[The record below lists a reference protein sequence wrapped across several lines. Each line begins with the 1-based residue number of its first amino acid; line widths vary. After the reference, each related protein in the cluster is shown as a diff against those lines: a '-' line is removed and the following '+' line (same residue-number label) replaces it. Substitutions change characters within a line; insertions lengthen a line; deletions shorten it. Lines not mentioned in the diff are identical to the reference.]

1 MAKKTGDEG
10 RKMTGVVILLGAFVI
25 LLAINVPVAFSMALA
40 CILTLLWQGTIPVS
54 TVTLKLYSG
63 IDTFPFLAIPLF
75 ILAGGLMEHGGISFR
90 LVRFAKNLVG
100 HIKGG
105 LGFVVV
111 VSEIFF
117 SGISGSSIADA
128 SAIGALLLPSMVK
141 AGYTPPRASAIVA
154 AATGMGMMIPP
165 CLNMVVL
172 GAMTNISIA
181 GLFMGGFLPGF
192 LMALTLMVIIYFQS
206 SRGTLP
212 GAEGKRAAFKEI
224 IVSFKDSVIPLMM
237 PVIIFGG
244 IFSGIFTATEAAS
257 VATVYAFIVSVFVYK
272 EIKGKDLW
280 RIFVDTAV
288 MTGVTCLLVG
298 AATAF
303 SWILATHQVPQAI
316 GQFIG
321 SISEGRIVFLI
332 MSIIVFLFFGMIL
345 DGLPAILIFFPI
357 LFPIAQTLGIHPLHF
372 GVLVI
377 AIVGISIVAPPIGL
391 CLVIICSIAKIKL
404 TDTIRPLIPYTLIL
418 IADLI
423 VIAFWPWLV
432 LILPALFK
440 L

>member
-1 MAKKTGDEG
+1 MMALF
-10 RKMTGVVILLGAFVI
+10 ILLGGFVV

-40 CILTLLWQGTIPVS
+40 CIMTLFYQGTIPVS

-75 ILAGGLMEHGGISFR
+75 ILAGGLMEQGGISQR
-90 LVRFAKNLVG
+90 LVQFAKNLVG

-111 VSEIFF
+111 VAEIFF

-128 SAIGALLLPSMVK
+128 SAIGSLLLPSMIQ
-141 AGYTPPRASAIVA
+141 AGYAPPRASAIVA

-172 GAMTNISIA
+172 GAISNISIA

-192 LMALTLMVIIYFQS
+192 LMALTLMVVIYYQS
-206 SRGTLP
+206 AKGVLP
-212 GAEGKRAAFKEI
+212 GAEGKRATFRAI
-224 IVSFKDSVIPLMM
+224 LVSFRESVIPLMM

-272 EIKGKDLW
+272 EIKGKDIV
-280 RIFVDTAV
+280 RILIDTAL
-288 MTGVTCLLVG
+288 MTGVVCLLVG
-298 AATAF
+298 AATSF
-303 SWILATHQVPQAI
+303 SWILATYQVPQML

-321 SISEGRIVFLI
+321 SVSEGKVVFLLLTI
-332 MSIIVFLFFGMIL
+332 AVFFVFGMIL

-357 LFPIAQTLGIHPLHF
+357 LFPIAQSLGLHPLHY

-391 CLVIICSIAKIKL
+391 CLVIICSLAKIRL
-404 TDTIRPLIPYTLIL
+404 TETIKPLIPYTLIL
-418 IADLI
+418 IVDLI

-432 LILPALFK
+432 LILPRIFK

>member
-1 MAKKTGDEG
+1 
-10 RKMTGVVILLGAFVI
+10 MTGVAILLISFIV

-40 CILTLLWQGTIPVS
+40 CIVTLFYQGTIPIS

-75 ILAGGLMEHGGISFR
+75 ILAGGLMEHGGISMR
-90 LVRFAKNLVG
+90 LVRFARNLVG

-111 VSEIFF
+111 ISEIFF
-117 SGISGSSIADA
+117 SGISGSSVADA
-128 SAIGALLLPSMVK
+128 SAIGSLLLPSMVR
-141 AGYTPPRASAIVA
+141 AGYAAPRAAAIIA

-165 CLNMVVL
+165 CLNMVIL

-192 LMALTLMVIIYFQS
+192 LMAMTLMVIIYIQS
-206 SRGTLP
+206 SRGILP
-212 GAEGKRAAFKEI
+212 GAEGKRAPLRETLA
-224 IVSFKDSVIPLMM
+224 SFRDSLIPLMM

-244 IFSGIFTATEAAS
+244 IFSGVFTATEAAS
-257 VATVYAFIVSVFVYK
+257 VATVYAFIVSVFVYR
-272 EIKGKDLW
+272 EIKWGDLV
-280 RIFVDTAV
+280 RILVDTAV
-288 MTGVTCLLVG
+288 MTGVVCLLVG

-303 SWILATHQVPQAI
+303 SWILATQQVPQML

-321 SISEGRIVFLI
+321 SISEGRMVFLLL
-332 MSIIVFLFFGMIL
+332 SIAVFLFFGMIL

-357 LFPIAQTLGIHPLHF
+357 LFPIALSLGIHPLHF

-391 CLVIICSIAKIKL
+391 CLVIICSIARIKL

-418 IADLI
+418 IVDL
-423 VIAFWPWLV
+423 VVMAFWPWLV
-432 LILPALFK
+432 LILPAIFK

>member
-1 MAKKTGDEG
+1 MIAL
-10 RKMTGVVILLGAFVI
+10 VILLGGFSV

-40 CILTLLWQGTIPVS
+40 CILTLFYQGTIPVS

-75 ILAGGLMEHGGISFR
+75 ILAGGLMEQGGISQR

-128 SAIGALLLPSMVK
+128 SAIGSLLLPSMIQ
-141 AGYTPPRASAIVA
+141 AGYAPPRASAIVA

-172 GAMTNISIA
+172 GAMSNISIA
-181 GLFMGGFLPGF
+181 GLFMGGFLSGF
-192 LMALTLMVIIYFQS
+192 LMALTLMIIIYYQS
-206 SRGTLP
+206 ARGVLP
-212 GAEGKRAAFKEI
+212 AAEGKRATFKEI
-224 IVSFKDSVIPLMM
+224 VASFKESVIPLMM

-257 VATVYAFIVSVFVYK
+257 VATVYAFIVSVFVYR
-272 EIKGKDLW
+272 EIKGKDLV
-280 RIFVDTAV
+280 RILVDTAL
-288 MTGVTCLLVG
+288 MTGVVCLLVG
-298 AATAF
+298 AATSF
-303 SWILATHQVPQAI
+303 SWILATYQVPQML
-316 GQFIG
+316 GGFIG
-321 SISEGRIVFLI
+321 SVSEGKVVFLLLTI
-332 MSIIVFLFFGMIL
+332 AVFFVFGMIL

-391 CLVIICSIAKIKL
+391 CLVIICSLAKIKL

-418 IADLI
+418 VIDLI
-423 VIAFWPWLV
+423 VMAFWPWLV
-432 LILPALFK
+432 LFLPGIFK

>member
-1 MAKKTGDEG
+1 MGT
-10 RKMTGVVILLGAFVI
+10 VLV
-25 LLAINVPVAFSMALA
+25 LLASFGGFLVLNIPVAFSMVLA
-40 CILTLLWQGTIPVS
+40 CILSLLWQGSIPVS

-75 ILAGGLMEHGGISFR
+75 ILAGGFMEQGGISQR
-90 LVRFAKNLVG
+90 LVQFARNLVG
-100 HIKGG
+100 HIRGG

-128 SAIGALLLPSMVK
+128 SAIGSLLLPSMKK
-141 AGYTPPRASAIVA
+141 AGYEPHRAAAIVA

-172 GAMTNISIA
+172 GAMANISIA

-192 LMALTLMVIIYFQS
+192 LMAATLMVIIYIQS
-206 SRGTLP
+206 AKGVLP
-212 GAEGKRAAFKEI
+212 GAEGTRAPIRA
-224 IVSFKDSVIPLMM
+224 VLASFRDSIIPLMM

-244 IFSGIFTATEAAS
+244 IFTGVFTATEAAS
-257 VATVYAFIVSVFVYK
+257 VATVYAFIVSFFIYK
-272 EIKGKDLW
+272 ELKWNDIGKIL
-280 RIFVDTAV
+280 VETAV
-288 MTGVTCLLVG
+288 LTGVVCLLVG
-298 AATAF
+298 AATGF
-303 SWILATHQVPQAI
+303 SWILATHQVPNAL
-316 GQFIG
+316 GAFIG
-321 SISEGRIVFLI
+321 SVSGGRIVFLLLTI
-332 MSIIVFLFFGMIL
+332 AVFFFFGMIL

-357 LFPIAQTLGIHPLHF
+357 LYPIAQSMGIHPLHF

-391 CLVIICSIAKIKL
+391 CLVIICSLAKIKL
-404 TDTIRPLIPYTLIL
+404 TDTIRPLVPYTFIL
-418 IADLI
+418 VGDLI
-423 VIAFWPWLV
+423 VIAFWPWL
-432 LILPALFK
+432 ILFLPTFFK

>member
-1 MAKKTGDEG
+1 
-10 RKMTGVVILLGAFVI
+10 MTGIAILLASFVL

-40 CILTLLWQGTIPVS
+40 CILTLFYQGTIPIS

-75 ILAGGLMEHGGISFR
+75 ILAGGLMEHGGISLR
-90 LVRFAKNLVG
+90 LVRFARSLVG

-117 SGISGSSIADA
+117 SGISGSSVADA
-128 SAIGALLLPSMVK
+128 SAIGSLLLPSMVR
-141 AGYTPPRASAIVA
+141 AGYEPPRAAAIIA

-192 LMALTLMVIIYFQS
+192 LMAVTLMVIIYIQS
-206 SRGTLP
+206 SRGILP
-212 GAEGKRAAFKEI
+212 GAEGKRAPFMEMLA
-224 IVSFKDSVIPLMM
+224 SFKNSVIPLMM

-244 IFSGIFTATEAAS
+244 IFTGVFTATEAAS
-257 VATVYAFIVSVFVYK
+257 VATVYAFIVSVFIYK
-272 EIKGKDLW
+272 EIRAQDLY
-280 RIFVDTAV
+280 RILVDTAV
-288 MTGVTCLLVG
+288 MTGVVCLLVG

-303 SWILATHQVPQAI
+303 SWILATHQVPQML

-321 SISEGRIVFLI
+321 SLSGGRIVFLL
-332 MSIIVFLFFGMIL
+332 MSIAVFLFFGMIL

-357 LFPIAQTLGIHPLHF
+357 LFPIALSLGIHPLHF

-404 TDTIRPLIPYTLIL
+404 SDTIRPLIPYILIL
-418 IADLI
+418 IVDL
-423 VIAFWPWLV
+423 VVMALWPWLV
-432 LILPALFK
+432 LILPTVFK

>member
-1 MAKKTGDEG
+1 
-10 RKMTGVVILLGAFVI
+10 MTAIAILLGGFV
-25 LLAINVPVAFSMALA
+25 LLIAMNVPVAFSMALA

-75 ILAGGLMEHGGISFR
+75 ILAGGLMEHGGISQR
-90 LVRFAKNLVG
+90 LVRLAQNLVG

-128 SAIGALLLPSMVK
+128 SAI
-141 AGYTPPRASAIVA
+141 VA

-172 GAMTNISIA
+172 GAVSNISIA

-192 LMALTLMVIIYFQS
+192 LMAVTLMVVIYIQS
-206 SRGTLP
+206 SRGILP
-212 GAEGKRAAFKEI
+212 GALHARPAFTEVLI
-224 IVSFKDSVIPLMM
+224 SLRDSMIPLMM

-244 IFSGIFTATEAAS
+244 IFAGIFTATEAAA
-257 VATVYAFIVSVFVYK
+257 VATVYAFIVSVFIYK
-272 EIKGKDLW
+272 EIRGKDLF

-288 MTGVTCLLVG
+288 MTGVVCLLVG
-298 AATAF
+298 AATSF
-303 SWILATHQVPQAI
+303 SWILATYQVPRMI
-316 GQFIG
+316 GDFIG
-321 SISEGRIVFLI
+321 ALQGGKTVFLLMTI
-332 MSIIVFLFFGMIL
+332 AVFLVFGMIL

-357 LFPIAQTLGIHPLHF
+357 LYPIALSVGLHPLHF

-377 AIVGISIVAPPIGL
+377 AVVGIAIVAPPIGL
-391 CLVIICSIAKIKL
+391 CLVIICSLAKIKL

-418 IADLI
+418 IVDLI

-432 LILPALFK
+432 LILPTVFK

>member
-1 MAKKTGDEG
+1 MSILPI
-10 RKMTGVVILLGAFVI
+10 VILLGGFI
-25 LLAINVPVAFSMALA
+25 FLLALNVPVAFSMVLA
-40 CILTLLWQGTIPVS
+40 CIAALWWQGTIPIS
-54 TVTLKLYSG
+54 TVTMKLYSG

-75 ILAGGLMEHGGISFR
+75 ILAGGLMEQGGISAR
-90 LVRFAKNLVG
+90 LVRLASNLVG
-100 HIKGG
+100 HIRGG

-128 SAIGALLLPSMVK
+128 SAIGSLLLPSMVR
-141 AGYTPPRASAIVA
+141 AGYTAERATAIVA

-172 GAMTNISIA
+172 GAVANISIA

-192 LMALTLMVIIYFQS
+192 LMALTLMVVIYVQS

-212 GAEGKRAAFKEI
+212 AATTAKPTMGEVLASVKE
-224 IVSFKDSVIPLMM
+224 SVIPLLT

-244 IFSGIFTATEAAS
+244 IFAGIFTATEAAA
-257 VATVYAFIVSVFVYK
+257 VATVYALFVSVFLYK
-272 EIKGKDLW
+272 EIGLKALYKIL
-280 RIFVDTAV
+280 VDTAV
-288 MTGVTCLLVG
+288 MTGVVSLLVG
-298 AATAF
+298 AATGF
-303 SWILATHQVPQAI
+303 SWILATYQVPRMLGEFI
-316 GQFIG
+316 TMVGGGQYAFLLF
-321 SISEGRIVFLI
+321 SIA
-332 MSIIVFLFFGMIL
+332 VFLFFGMIL

-357 LFPIAQTLGIHPLHF
+357 LMPIALSLGVQPLHY

-377 AIVGISIVAPPIGL
+377 AIVGIAIVAPPIGL
-391 CLVIICSIAKIKL
+391 CLVILCSLAKIKL
-404 TDTIRPLIPYTLIL
+404 TDTIGPLIPYISIL

-423 VIAFWPWLV
+423 IMAFWPWLV
-432 LILPALFK
+432 MFLPTFFK

>member
-1 MAKKTGDEG
+1 
-10 RKMTGVVILLGAFVI
+10 
-25 LLAINVPVAFSMALA
+25 MALA
-40 CILTLLWQGTIPVS
+40 CILALLWQGTVPIS

-75 ILAGGLMEHGGISFR
+75 ILAGGLMEQGGISQR
-90 LVRFAKNLVG
+90 LVQFAKNLVG
-100 HIKGG
+100 HIRGG

-111 VSEIFF
+111 VSEMFF

-128 SAIGALLLPSMVK
+128 SAIGSLLLPSMIR
-141 AGYTPPRASAIVA
+141 AGYTPPRAASIVA

-172 GAMTNISIA
+172 GAMANISIA

-192 LMALTLMVIIYFQS
+192 LMAATLMVIIYVQS
-206 SRGTLP
+206 SRGILP
-212 GAEGKRAAFKEI
+212 GAEGKRAAFKAI
-224 IVSFKDSVIPLMM
+224 MISFRDSVIPLMM

-244 IFSGIFTATEAAS
+244 IFGGIFTATEAAA
-257 VATVYAFIVSVFVYK
+257 VATFYAFIVSFFFYK
-272 EIKGKDLW
+272 EIRWKDLQK
-280 RIFVDTAV
+280 ILVETALL
-288 MTGVTCLLVG
+288 TGVVCLLVG
-298 AATAF
+298 AATSF
-303 SWILATHQVPQAI
+303 SWILATHQVPKML
-316 GQFIG
+316 GDFIN
-321 SISEGRIVFLI
+321 SISAGWTVFLL
-332 MSIIVFLFFGMIL
+332 MTVVVFLVFGMIL

-357 LFPIAQTLGIHPLHF
+357 LYPIALSLGIHPLHY

-391 CLVIICSIAKIKL
+391 CLVIVCSLAKIKL

-418 IADLI
+418 IGDLI
-423 VIAFWPWLV
+423 VIAFWPWL
-432 LILPALFK
+432 ILFLPTLFK

>member
-1 MAKKTGDEG
+1 MGT
-10 RKMTGVVILLGAFVI
+10 IFI
-25 LLAINVPVAFSMALA
+25 LLASFGVLLVINVPVAFSMTLA
-40 CILTLLWQGTIPVS
+40 CILAFLWQGTIPIS

-75 ILAGGLMEHGGISFR
+75 ILAGGLMEQGGISQR
-90 LVRFAKNLVG
+90 LVRFARDLVG

-128 SAIGALLLPSMVK
+128 SAIGSLLLPSMVR
-141 AGYTPPRASAIVA
+141 AGYEAPRAAAIVA

-172 GAMTNISIA
+172 GAMANISIA

-192 LMALTLMVIIYFQS
+192 LMALTLMVIIYIQS
-206 SRGTLP
+206 SRGILP
-212 GAEGKRAAFKEI
+212 GAEGTRASFGEI
-224 IVSFKDSVIPLMM
+224 LVAFKDSIIPLMM

-244 IFSGIFTATEAAS
+244 IFTGIFTATEAAS
-257 VATVYAFIVSVFVYK
+257 VATVYAFIVSFFIYK
-272 EIKGKDLW
+272 EIKLNDLKK
-280 RIFVDTAV
+280 ILVDTAV
-288 MTGVTCLLVG
+288 MTGVVCLLVG
-298 AATAF
+298 AATMF
-303 SWILATHQVPQAI
+303 SWILATHQVPKAI
-316 GQFIG
+316 GDFIA
-321 SISEGRIVFLI
+321 SIEGGYTVFLL
-332 MSIIVFLFFGMIL
+332 MSVAVFLFFGMIL

-357 LFPIAQTLGIHPLHF
+357 LYPIAQSLGIHPLHY

-391 CLVIICSIAKIKL
+391 CLVIICSLAKIKL
-404 TDTIRPLIPYTLIL
+404 TDTIKPLIPYTLIL
-418 IADLI
+418 IGDLV
-423 VIAFWPWLV
+423 VIAFWPWL
-432 LILPALFK
+432 ILFLPTLFK

>member
-1 MAKKTGDEG
+1 MSAI
-10 RKMTGVVILLGAFVI
+10 VVLLAAFILLLI
-25 LLAINVPVAFSMALA
+25 INVPVAFCMALA
-40 CILTLLWQGTIPVS
+40 CILALFWQGTVPIS

-75 ILAGGLMEHGGISFR
+75 ILAGGLMEQGGISQR
-90 LVRFAKNLVG
+90 LVRFARDLVG

-128 SAIGALLLPSMVK
+128 SAIGSLLLPSMMR
-141 AGYTPPRASAIVA
+141 AGYPPPRAAAIVA

-172 GAMTNISIA
+172 GAMANISIA

-192 LMALTLMVIIYFQS
+192 LMAVTLMGIIYIQS
-206 SRGTLP
+206 SRGILP
-212 GAEGKRAAFKEI
+212 RAEGKRATFKAI
-224 IVSFKDSVIPLMM
+224 IISFRDSIIPLMT

-244 IFSGIFTATEAAS
+244 IFGGIFTATEAAS
-257 VATVYAFIVSVFVYK
+257 VATVYAFIVSFFIYK
-272 EIKGKDLW
+272 EIKWKDLQK
-280 RIFVDTAV
+280 ILVETALL
-288 MTGVTCLLVG
+288 TGVVCLLVG
-298 AATAF
+298 AATCF
-303 SWILATHQVPQAI
+303 SWILATHQVPKML
-316 GQFIG
+316 GDFIG
-321 SISEGRIVFLI
+321 SISAGWTVFLL
-332 MSIIVFLFFGMIL
+332 MTVVVFFVFGMIL

-357 LFPIAQTLGIHPLHF
+357 LYPIALSLGIHPLHY

-391 CLVIICSIAKIKL
+391 CLVIICSLARIKL

-418 IADLI
+418 VGDLI
-423 VIAFWPWLV
+423 VIAFWPWLI
-432 LILPALFK
+432 LILPTLFK

>member
-1 MAKKTGDEG
+1 MIAL
-10 RKMTGVVILLGAFVI
+10 VILLGCFVL
-25 LLAINVPVAFSMALA
+25 LLAINVPVAFSMTLA
-40 CILTLLWQGTIPVS
+40 CILTLLSQGTIPIS

-75 ILAGGLMEHGGISFR
+75 ILAGGLMEHGGISLR
-90 LVRFAKNLVG
+90 LVRFARNLVG

-117 SGISGSSIADA
+117 SGISGSSVADA
-128 SAIGALLLPSMVK
+128 SAIGSLLLPSMIR

-192 LMALTLMVIIYFQS
+192 LMAMTLMVIIYIQS
-206 SRGTLP
+206 SRGILP
-212 GAEGKRAAFKEI
+212 GAEGKRSPFKEI
-224 IVSFKDSVIPLMM
+224 IASFKNSMIPLMM

-244 IFSGIFTATEAAS
+244 IFGGVFTATEAAS
-257 VATVYAFIVSVFVYK
+257 VATVYAFIISVFVYK
-272 EIKGKDLW
+272 EIKGRDLF
-280 RIFVDTAV
+280 RILVDTAV
-288 MTGVTCLLVG
+288 MTGVVCLLVG
-298 AATAF
+298 AATGF
-303 SWILATHQVPQAI
+303 SWILATHQVPQI
-316 GQFIG
+316 LGTFIG
-321 SISEGRIVFLI
+321 SISEGRVIFLL
-332 MSIIVFLFFGMIL
+332 MSIAVFLFFGMIL

-357 LFPIAQTLGIHPLHF
+357 LFPIASSLGIHPLHF

-391 CLVIICSIAKIKL
+391 CLVIICSIARIKL
-404 TDTIRPLIPYTLIL
+404 TDTIRPLIPYISIL
-418 IADLI
+418 IIDL
-423 VIAFWPWLV
+423 VVMAFWPWLV
-432 LILPALFK
+432 LILPAVFK

>member
-1 MAKKTGDEG
+1 MMAL
-10 RKMTGVVILLGAFVI
+10 ILLLGGFIV

-40 CILTLLWQGTIPVS
+40 CLLTLFYQGTVPIS

-75 ILAGGLMEHGGISFR
+75 ILAGGLMEQGGISHR

-128 SAIGALLLPSMVK
+128 SAIGSLLLPSMIQ
-141 AGYTPPRASAIVA
+141 AGYAPPRACAIVA

-172 GAMTNISIA
+172 GAMSNISIA

-192 LMALTLMVIIYFQS
+192 LMALTLMIIIYYQS
-206 SRGTLP
+206 AKGVLP
-212 GAEGKRAAFKEI
+212 AAEGKRATFKEI
-224 IVSFKDSVIPLMM
+224 VASFKESVIPLMM

-272 EIKGKDLW
+272 EIKGRDIV
-280 RIFVDTAV
+280 RILVDTAL
-288 MTGVTCLLVG
+288 MTGVVCLLVG
-298 AATAF
+298 AATSF
-303 SWILATHQVPQAI
+303 SWILATYQVPQML
-316 GQFIG
+316 GSFIG
-321 SISEGRIVFLI
+321 SVSEGKVVFLLLTI
-332 MSIIVFLFFGMIL
+332 AVFFVFGMIL

-357 LFPIAQTLGIHPLHF
+357 LFPIAQTLSIDPLHF

-391 CLVIICSIAKIKL
+391 CLVIICSLAKIKL
-404 TDTIRPLIPYTLIL
+404 TDTIKPLIPYTLIL
-418 IADLI
+418 VIDLI
-423 VIAFWPWLV
+423 VMAFWPWLV
-432 LILPALFK
+432 LFLPRIFK

>member
-1 MAKKTGDEG
+1 VTAL
-10 RKMTGVVILLGAFVI
+10 VLLLGGFIV
-25 LLAINVPVAFSMALA
+25 LLAMNVPVAFSMALA
-40 CILTLLWQGTIPVS
+40 CILTLFYQGTIPVS

-75 ILAGGLMEHGGISFR
+75 ILAGGLMEQGGISQR

-128 SAIGALLLPSMVK
+128 SAIGSLLLPSMVQ
-141 AGYTPPRASAIVA
+141 AGYAPPRACAIVA

-172 GAMTNISIA
+172 GAMSNISIA

-192 LMALTLMVIIYFQS
+192 LMALTLMIIIYYQS
-206 SRGTLP
+206 AKGVLP
-212 GAEGKRAAFKEI
+212 AAEGKRATFKEI
-224 IVSFKDSVIPLMM
+224 VASFKESVIPLMM

-257 VATVYAFIVSVFVYK
+257 VATVYAFIVSVFIYK
-272 EIKGKDLW
+272 EIKGGDIV
-280 RIFVDTAV
+280 RILVDTAL
-288 MTGVTCLLVG
+288 MTGVVCLLVG
-298 AATAF
+298 AATSF
-303 SWILATHQVPQAI
+303 SWILATYQVPQMLGA
-316 GQFIG
+316 FIG
-321 SISEGRIVFLI
+321 SVSEGKIVFLLLTI
-332 MSIIVFLFFGMIL
+332 AVFFVFGMIL

-357 LFPIAQTLGIHPLHF
+357 LFPIAQTLSIDPLHF

-391 CLVIICSIAKIKL
+391 CLVIICSLAKIKL
-404 TDTIRPLIPYTLIL
+404 TDTIKPLIPYTLIL
-418 IADLI
+418 VIDLI
-423 VIAFWPWLV
+423 VMAFWPWLV
-432 LILPALFK
+432 LFLPRIFK